1 MASRKEEKE
10 RRRAERLAAERR
22 ESGSG
27 RLRLIAGYAVAGL
40 IGAAVLVGV
49 IIALASGGDDD
60 GTSSAS
66 DAAGAE
72 EQAYWRPDIGSIP
85 DDAVPDNREGAE
97 PPPIEIGDL
106 EASADAAG
114 CELRLDLPDEG
125 SNHFTDE
132 DRDPGWET
140 NPATSGD
147 HYGVPTEV
155 GSGALGD
162 GAFAEPPSM
171 ARVVHGLE
179 HGRIAIQY
187 SPDLP
192 EEDQLALKGVFEDDP
207 GGMILFPNPDMP
219 FEVSATAWRNMVGC
233 ETYEGS
239 ATLDVVRNF
248 RDIYRG
254 RGPEEFPIAP
264 PS

>member
-49 IIALASGGDDD
+49 IIALASGGDDGGD
-60 GTSSAS
+60 GGGGGSG
-66 DAAGAE
+66 DA
-72 EQAYWRPDIGSIP
+72 
-85 DDAVPDNREGAE
+85 PDNAVVNANVGVVPEGIEFDGREGTE

-106 EASADAAG
+106 EESADAAG
-114 CELRLDLPDEG
+114 CELELNLEEEG
-125 SNHFTDE
+125 SNHFTEE
-132 DRDPGWET
+132 DREPDWGT
-140 NPATSGD
+140 NPPTSGD

-155 GSGALGD
+155 GSGALAD
-162 GAFAEPPSM
+162 GAYLEQPSM
-171 ARVVHGLE
+171 ARSLHSLE

-192 EEDQLALKGVFEDDP
+192 EEAQLALKGVFEADP

-219 FEVSATAWRNMVGC
+219 FEVAATAWRNMVGC
-233 ETYEGS
+233 ETYEGN
-239 ATLDVVRNF
+239 ATLDVVQNF
-248 RDIYRG
+248 RDLHRG
-254 RGPEEFPIAP
+254 RGREQFPITP